1 MNSRP
6 PPPPRR
12 TPAAVL
18 QPAAPP
24 RAPLVLLVTGREE
37 CERVL
42 AYALAL
48 HGIVVYPTN
57 FAQAPALVRTER
69 PDLIV
74 AFGPDAETDEL
85 ERLIGEAQN
94 IPAAVL
100 AASDGQAR
108 TLRSFPPGSVLLIPS
123 ADDEFVAI
131 ERLAKLA
138 TYLAACRQPG
148 GGPSEALRATVQPRE
163 GQGSALLGSPSGTPP
178 PPPNRSRI
186 SARASGPPPPPD
198 RSRRMASTGGAMPP
212 PPPRRANRGA

>member
-1 MNSRP
+1 MSSRP

-12 TPAAVL
+12 PPAAAL
-18 QPAAPP
+18 QPAALP

-37 CERVL
+37 SERVL

-48 HGIVVYPTN
+48 HSIAVYPTN

-74 AFGPDAETDEL
+74 AFGPDADTNEL
-85 ERLIGEAQN
+85 ERLIGEAEN

-100 AASDGQAR
+100 AASDRQSR
-108 TLRSFPPGSVLLIPS
+108 TLSSFPPGAVLLIPS

-138 TYLAACRQPG
+138 TYVAACRQPG
-148 GGPSEALRATVQPRE
+148 GGPSEALRAARPP
-163 GQGSALLGSPSGTPP
+163 GSRSPP
-178 PPPNRSRI
+178 PPPDRSRI

-198 RSRRMASTGGAMPP
+198 RSRPKASTGGAMPP
-212 PPPRRANRGA
+212 PPPRRPNRGG